1 MFNSDKQRERASAK
15 QKVRDRINAGFD
27 RSKYKY
33 IPEEKPLNYC
43 DDNITQTVGIY
54 VRVSTDDVR
63 QTTSYELQKKYYE
76 DFVQKHPNWKL
87 YKIYAD
93 EGISGTSTTKRE
105 AFNEMIAD
113 AKAHKIDLIITKSV
127 SRFARNVRDFLGAI
141 RDLADL
147 KPAVGV
153 FFESEAIHSLNE
165 DSQMAL
171 TFQSTM
177 AEEESHTR
185 SRSMESSLRM
195 RLDIRMYNDTSDS
208 SAFNMLAVMLFL
220 LQDYYDYGPYT
231 NTQDIIESNGT
242 GDILWDKTINETF
255 TLLSDNR
262 PYYPELLTMKRIT
275 DDFDFFKRLHECILT
290 RCTEEL
296 RDADLLDLFDIMGT
310 DISDEQI
317 KDFGDKE
324 YVLDKIV
331 KELNVQFNTRKQLL
345 LKTLYAYIA
354 NSSALDDLDCFSMFG
369 TNSFNLVWEAV
380 CADVMDNQ
388 LQKPIGG
395 IKLPVPLSPKYQGQ
409 RRKKL
414 IELID
419 KPQWVGES
427 PNGTFSKE
435 APDTLIPDLISIVN
449 TGEEYQFIIFD
460 AKYYNIQLEES
471 KKLRGQPGIESITK
485 QYLYQLAYQPF
496 VNEHQITTV
505 RNCFLMPTNGKEVVV
520 KGTASLAMLSG
531 LGLQD
536 IQIRLL
542 PAETMYR
549 HYIENTKINIAE
561 LKL

>member
-1 MFNSDKQRERASAK
+1 MISVFLCE
-15 QKVRDRINAGFD
+15 QKRYTQEELVKAFKC
-27 RSKYKY
+27 S
-33 IPEEKPLNYC
+33 EEK
-43 DDNITQTVGIY
+43 TVRILKRLKEYGVLKAVKANEEQKDLSDLID
-54 VRVSTDDVR
+54 TDI
-63 QTTSYELQKKYYE
+63 E
-76 DFVQKHPNWKL
+76 
-87 YKIYAD
+87 
-93 EGISGTSTTKRE
+93 
-105 AFNEMIAD
+105 IAD
-113 AKAHKIDLIITKSV
+113 IEVGENEYLYVFT
-127 SRFARNVRDFLGAI
+127 F
-141 RDLADL
+141 
-147 KPAVGV
+147 VGV
-153 FFESEAIHSLNE
+153 ITIEGRVLKCYPKY
-165 DSQMAL
+165 L
-171 TFQSTM
+171 L
-177 AEEESHTR
+177 EEETPLTELKQVLKVLEKYNSK
-185 SRSMESSLRM
+185 EQI
-195 RLDIRMYNDTSDS
+195 IRMYNDTSDS

-231 NTQDIIESNGT
+231 NTQDIIESSGT

-255 TLLSDNR
+255 TLLSNNR

-296 RDADLLDLFDIMGT
+296 HDADLLDLFDIMGA

-317 KDFGDKE
+317 EDFGDKE
-324 YVLDKIV
+324 YVLDRIV

-395 IKLPVPLSPKYQGQ
+395 IKLPVPLSPKYQDQ

-419 KPQWVGES
+419 KPQWSGFS
-427 PNGTFSKE
+427 SNGTFTKE
-435 APDTLIPDLISIVN
+435 AADTLIPDLISIVKVDD
-449 TGEEYQFIIFD
+449 EYQFIIFD
-460 AKYYNIQLEES
+460 AKYYNIQLEEN

-496 VNEHQITTV
+496 VEEHQIKTV
-505 RNCFLMPTNGKEVVV
+505 RNCFLMPTNGNDVVV
-520 KGTASLAMLSG
+520 KGTVSLAMLSS

-542 PAETMYR
+542 PAQTMYK
-549 HYIENTKINIAE
+549 HYIENTKMDISI
-561 LKL
+561 LQL